1 MFDIVL
7 FAVFPY
13 VVFIS
18 AIGISI
24 WRYYSSGFKFS
35 SLSSQF
41 LENRELFWGSVPWH
55 MGILIVLCGHLV
67 AFLFPKEILIWNQIP
82 VRLLILEVS
91 ALSCGLLALVGIV
104 LLIHRRLTNARVKVV
119 TTKVDLVV
127 LALLFIQVGSG
138 VSIALTYRWGSSWFA
153 LAMAPYLKSIFLLE
167 PNINYLIGMPFMVKL
182 HVLNAFCIIGVLP
195 FTRLIHF
202 LVPPIAYIWRPY
214 QLVIWNW
221 NRKRR

>member
-55 MGILIVLCGHLV
+55 MGIMIVLLGHLV

-91 ALSCGLLALVGIV
+91 ALACGLCAFFGIV
-104 LLIHRRLTNARVKVV
+104 LLIHRRLTNARVKAV

-182 HVLNAFCIIGVLP
+182 HVLNAF
-195 FTRLIHF
+195 
-202 LVPPIAYIWRPY
+202 
-214 QLVIWNW
+214 
-221 NRKRR
+221 